1 MSVKLT
7 LVLSGRTL
15 DRFEFNDFERLK
27 VGRSEDCE
35 VRIDNL
41 GVSRHHCEIV
51 NKEGFYLVR
60 DLGSNNGTF
69 VNGGKVD
76 VHSLN
81 NGDVITLGKYSL
93 EYQGPAPPAQGGGL
107 QVSEAGAEP
116 MGAMTV
122 QVDPAALA
130 RMAGAKAT
138 RVRGYLV
145 AQGKSGQPART
156 IVLEKPLFTV
166 GKDPEADL
174 RLDGWFCPRVVAVIV
189 RDETGYR
196 VLDVTEKGD
205 ALRVNGVRRRETRLT
220 DQDDLL
226 IRDRALKFMRGAPG
240 EKDR

>member
-1 MSVKLT
+1 
-7 LVLSGRTL
+7 
-15 DRFEFNDFERLK
+15 
-27 VGRSEDCE
+27 
-35 VRIDNL
+35 
-41 GVSRHHCEIV
+41 
-51 NKEGFYLVR
+51 
-60 DLGSNNGTF
+60 
-69 VNGGKVD
+69 
-76 VHSLN
+76 
-81 NGDVITLGKYSL
+81 
-93 EYQGPAPPAQGGGL
+93 
-107 QVSEAGAEP
+107 